1 MRPLALLFCILI
13 GAAVFFSWAAL
24 ADVKR
29 YSTMM
34 EALGRSGTTPQQLD
48 DLEAYLS
55 GTGTRPADA
64 EQAIFVVIRNPGI
77 VLSYASILVPLAR
90 DIGAVMGNDIVRE
103 TRELTD
109 ALTGNADTLTDYCL
123 SRNAITVEDVTTMLG
138 MMRKGQRP
146 NAAKLA
152 IDRLATRFTGKYEQL
167 RATAPPR

>member
-1 MRPLALLFCILI
+1 MRQLASLGCMLICVAVVSPLAAI
-13 GAAVFFSWAAL
+13 

-77 VLSYASILVPLAR
+77 VLGATSTLVPLAR
-90 DIGAVMGNDIVRE
+90 DIGAVMGTDIVRE

-109 ALTGNADTLTDYCL
+109 AMTGNIDTMTRYCL
-123 SRNAITVEDVTTMLG
+123 RRNAITAED
-138 MMRKGQRP
+138 
-146 NAAKLA
+146 AAKMRIEGNPNGVRLA
-152 IDRLATRFTGKYEQL
+152 VDRLLTRFRGKYEQL